1 MATSKNTYDST
12 REPEAN
18 EMQQQQQQVRIFD
31 DGSQSY
37 RLLYHELRGN
47 DLIKLSSVKVDSPD
61 PSDIIGNYIHS
72 LPMTTRM
79 SVAPKTLYFHFTKDD
94 FSKYDIDTQRNQI
107 ARIYPN
113 FIIFWAFEFMT
124 QDIVE
129 FRYKQL
135 ELLG

>member
-1 MATSKNTYDST
+1 MTTTENNCARTG
-12 REPEAN
+12 EPEK
-18 EMQQQQQQVRIFD
+18 MQQQVRVFD

-47 DLIKLSSVKVDSPD
+47 ELIKLSSVKVLKAD
-61 PSDIIGNYIHS
+61 PAEIISNYIHR
-72 LPMTTRM
+72 LPMTIRQ
-79 SVAPKTLYFHFTKDD
+79 SIAPQTLYFHFTRDD
-94 FSKYDIDTQRNQI
+94 FTKYDIETQRNQI
-107 ARIYPN
+107 NNIYPN
-113 FIIFWAFEFMT
+113 FMIFWAFEFMN

>member
-1 MATSKNTYDST
+1 MTTVQNKYDST
-12 REPEAN
+12 RGPEAN
-18 EMQQQQQQVRIFD
+18 EGMQQQQVRIFD

-47 DLIKLSSVKVDSPD
+47 DLIKLSSVKVHNPD
-61 PSDIIGNYIHS
+61 PSDIIGNYIHR

-79 SVAPKTLYFHFTKDD
+79 SVAPKTLYFHFTRDD
-94 FSKYDIDTQRNQI
+94 FTKFNIDEQRKQI
-107 ARIYPN
+107 ENVYPN
-113 FIIFWAFEFMT
+113 YMMFWAFEFMT